1 MRTKR
6 FDFNF
11 KPLQINISMVVD
23 GSVPDSQ
30 NYDADTDTFTP
41 DYTISSLIVQPT
53 VSRLD
58 KDEILAAGRINH
70 ELANVTWAEIVN
82 GKEVLIED
90 TNANY
95 KIIRSGGQA
104 GRIEVKKNARPQIP
118 INLLFRATYQ
128 DSRNGQVHNLV
139 KPYQVQCKNS
149 TTYIP
154 YVEVD
159 AADQTLYDPFM
170 DPDKQT
176 VNAYLRIGKDIAN
189 SAKVKFVWEKYR
201 GSANWS
207 AIGSDNM
214 DYDVAV
220 SENGANCVVDRS
232 LMGNELYIRCRAK
245 YSENGDPN
253 AVVLSSTS
261 PEKIFSFVRRL
272 PKYEYDFAVPT
283 NIEAGL
289 LKISPQML
297 VWNTKGSIT
306 NPEKELL
313 PLWMVATNKQ
323 SGSLSYSLI
332 GHGQNPNLP
341 TKAMDARIGAVYGL
355 DLKDVGPTAA
365 WADSDGSVFVDGDGN
380 IILIK

>member
-253 AVVLSSTS
+253 TVVLNSTS

-313 PLWMVATNKQ
+313 PL
-323 SGSLSYSLI
+323 
-332 GHGQNPNLP
+332 
-341 TKAMDARIGAVYGL
+341 
-355 DLKDVGPTAA
+355 
-365 WADSDGSVFVDGDGN
+365 
-380 IILIK
+380 

>member
-154 YVEVD
+154 YVEV
-159 AADQTLYDPFM
+159 L
-170 DPDKQT
+170 
-176 VNAYLRIGKDIAN
+176 
-189 SAKVKFVWEKYR
+189 
-201 GSANWS
+201 
-207 AIGSDNM
+207 
-214 DYDVAV
+214 
-220 SENGANCVVDRS
+220 
-232 LMGNELYIRCRAK
+232 
-245 YSENGDPN
+245 
-253 AVVLSSTS
+253 
-261 PEKIFSFVRRL
+261 
-272 PKYEYDFAVPT
+272 
-283 NIEAGL
+283 
-289 LKISPQML
+289 
-297 VWNTKGSIT
+297 
-306 NPEKELL
+306 
-313 PLWMVATNKQ
+313 
-323 SGSLSYSLI
+323 
-332 GHGQNPNLP
+332 
-341 TKAMDARIGAVYGL
+341 
-355 DLKDVGPTAA
+355 
-365 WADSDGSVFVDGDGN
+365 
-380 IILIK
+380 